1 MFSAPQPAS
10 RGAETT
16 IPQSTSRRMVASL
29 EFSEVSIL
37 RRAMHP
43 RESRR
48 RAHFM
53 LRHNLCPT
61 TRGKGIGWR
70 GFYALLHSAVERQ
83 LDESAPQTA
92 PVGTIIGTRS
102 IFGGAHEILIR
113 QVSRYHAAERPDVAA
128 WLAAVV

>member
-10 RGAETT
+10 NGAETT

-29 EFSEVSIL
+29 AFSDVSIL

-53 LRHNLCPT
+53 LRHNLWPT
-61 TRGKGIGWR
+61 TRGKGIAWR
-70 GFYALLHSAVERQ
+70 GERQ

-92 PVGTIIGTRS
+92 PVGTTIGTGS

-113 QVSRYHAAERPDVAA
+113 QVSRHTAAKRPDVAG
-128 WLAAVV
+128 WPTTVV